1 MLFGGGFS
9 YVYEEELLYDTFP
22 DGFAWGVATAA
33 YQVSAV
39 EYLTAYY
46 WYTFLDYILSS
57 QIEGGWN
64 EGGKGLSIWDTFTEQ
79 NGKIDDGSDGKIAC
93 DSYHKFE
100 EDVQLIKDLGLTYY
114 RFSIA
119 WTRIIPNGI
128 MKTGKEK
135 SLVKLTFLINRNW

>member
-1 MLFGGGFS
+1 MS
-9 YVYEEELLYDTFP
+9 
-22 DGFAWGVATAA
+22 W
-33 YQVSAV
+33 
-39 EYLTAYY
+39 
-46 WYTFLDYILSS
+46 

-100 EDVQLIKDLGLTYY
+100 EDVQLIKDLGLPYY

-119 WTRIIPNGI
+119 WTRILPNGI
-128 MKTGKEK
+128 MKTG
-135 SLVKLTFLINRNW
+135 